1 MRWYQRVNSEELKNK
16 CGGIIMSKVFN
27 KKVLIVLAII
37 GIISMVFASSFFAS
51 SIDTDIWG
59 QGRNFI
65 SKGNATIS
73 FTNVWKDL
81 KPIAQIVMG
90 IGLVVLVSVGSV
102 LGVKYMTA
110 GADDKAKVK
119 QKLIWFCVAA
129 ALVVGAT
136 GIFNIVVEVASQL
149 Q

>member
-1 MRWYQRVNSEELKNK
+1 
-16 CGGIIMSKVFN
+16 MSKVFN

-37 GIISMVFASSFFAS
+37 AIISIAFATSAFAAAS
-51 SIDTDIWG
+51 VDTDIWG
-59 QGRNFI
+59 QGKNFI
-65 SKGNATIS
+65 AKGNSTIS
-73 FTNVWKDL
+73 FNSVWTDL

-90 IGLVVLVSVGSV
+90 IGLVVLVCVGSV

>member
-1 MRWYQRVNSEELKNK
+1 
-16 CGGIIMSKVFN
+16 MSKIFN

-37 GIISMVFASSFFAS
+37 GIISIAFATSVFAAGAS
-51 SIDTDIWG
+51 VDTDIWG
-59 QGRNFI
+59 QGQNFI
-65 SKGNATIS
+65 AKGKSTINFQS
-73 FTNVWKDL
+73 VWNDL
-81 KPIAQIVMG
+81 KPIAQIIMG

-136 GIFNIVVEVASQL
+136 GIFNIVVEVASKL

>member
-1 MRWYQRVNSEELKNK
+1 LWIVIN
-16 CGGIIMSKVFN
+16 GGKMKRVFN

-37 GIISMVFASSFFAS
+37 AIICITFATAVFAAEPV
-51 SIDTDIWG
+51 DTDIWG
-59 QGRNFI
+59 QGKKFV
-65 SKGNATIS
+65 SSGNPTIS
-73 FTNVWKDL
+73 FGTVWGDI

-90 IGLVVLVSVGSV
+90 IGLVVLVCVGSV

-119 QKLIWFCVAA
+119 QKLVWFCVAA

-136 GIFNIVVEVASQL
+136 GIFNIVVEVASKME
-149 Q
+149 

>member
-1 MRWYQRVNSEELKNK
+1 
-16 CGGIIMSKVFN
+16 MSKVFN

-37 GIISMVFASSFFAS
+37 GIISIAFATSAFAAGS
-51 SIDTDIWG
+51 VDTDIWG
-59 QGRNFI
+59 QGKNFI
-65 SKGNATIS
+65 SKGNSTIS
-73 FTNVWKDL
+73 FQSVWTDL

-90 IGLVVLVSVGSV
+90 IGLVVLVCVGSV

>member
-1 MRWYQRVNSEELKNK
+1 MK
-16 CGGIIMSKVFN
+16 KVFN
-27 KKVLIVLAII
+27 KKVLIVLAVI
-37 GIISMVFASSFFAS
+37 GIICITFATAAFAAEPVN
-51 SIDTDIWG
+51 TDIWG
-59 QGRNFI
+59 QGRKFI
-65 SKGNATIS
+65 NSGTATINFNS
-73 FTNVWKDL
+73 VWQDI
-81 KPIAQIVMG
+81 KPIARIDMG
-90 IGLVVLVSVGSV
+90 IGLVVLVCVGSV